1 MGSIADSPRRNT
13 KRPTMGAVRLR
24 PTKPTKRQKA
34 WQTLSQTGGRG
45 GGRMKKSSRWHITRL
60 GELAKVE
67 RGRFSHRPR
76 NDPSFYGGTTPF
88 IQTGDVSGA
97 KSGFIREFSQTLN
110 SKGLSVS
117 KVFPKG
123 TLMVSIAANIG
134 DAAELG
140 FDSACPDSVIAITP
154 GKALCSKYLRY
165 YLRSR
170 QSWIQY
176 LAPVGTQRNINVE
189 FLEDVEI
196 EFPPSPSNA
205 RSLTS
210 SPPGT
215 RPSKPSTPSSPPRTV
230 RNRRSCSNS
239 SPAKPE

>member
-1 MGSIADSPRRNT
+1 
-13 KRPTMGAVRLR
+13 
-24 PTKPTKRQKA
+24 
-34 WQTLSQTGGRG
+34 
-45 GGRMKKSSRWHITRL
+45 MKKSSRWHITRL

-215 RPSKPSTPSSPPRTV
+215 RPSKPSTPSSPPKTAK
-230 RNRRSCSNS
+230 NRRSCSNS